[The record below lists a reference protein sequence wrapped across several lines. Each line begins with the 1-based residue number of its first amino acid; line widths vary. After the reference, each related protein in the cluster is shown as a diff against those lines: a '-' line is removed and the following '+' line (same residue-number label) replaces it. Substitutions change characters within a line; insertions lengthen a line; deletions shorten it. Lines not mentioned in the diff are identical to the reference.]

1 MSQKNDKGQY
11 TSPPDKQISS
21 DLEELL
27 GLYLESLK
35 QQKDGTKEST
45 ITTRRREVRYWL
57 AFCESKNI
65 SPLAATTDDV
75 KGYIQENSDLADTTR
90 GSYYRSVQS
99 FYSIVQNDAAEDRLE
114 LENGHPCKD
123 RDTINLK
130 DDYNIHENRAQYK
143 LQHDVARDELDG
155 VRDGSSDILALK
167 PDQIKL
173 LFESIPGK
181 TPEARRRNEIAVRL
195 NWYTGCRSVEL
206 SRLDIDQIDWEEC
219 RINVRSAKLNPKEH
233 SDLIRRDVY
242 FPEEFRFQLKRWCQR
257 VRHSFSSAVEP
268 NSGNIL
274 VTTQSPEMPGPQ
286 INNVVKQ
293 AAKNAG
299 VQRPLRPADPS
310 PDDEIKEWF
319 VTTHRIRRSA
329 ISHWVNDCESLGL
342 HQVRRIA
349 GHARI
354 EQTMDYVEDDDD
366 QIASDYQKAMR

>member
-75 KGYIQENSDLADTTR
+75 KGYIQDNSDLADTTR

-130 DDYNIHENRAQYK
+130 DDYNIHEDRAQYK
-143 LQHDVARDELDG
+143 LQHDVARGELDG

-167 PDQIKL
+167 PDQIEL
-173 LFESIPGK
+173 LFESVPGK
-181 TPEARRRNEIAVRL
+181 TPEARLRNEIAVRL

-206 SRLDIDQIDWEEC
+206 SRLDIDQIDWEGC

-233 SDLIRRDVY
+233 SNLIRRDVY
-242 FPEEFRFQLKRWCQR
+242 FPEEFRLQLKRWCQR
-257 VRHSFSSAVEP
+257 VRHSFSSAVKP

-274 VTTQSPEMPGPQ
+274 VTTQSAEMPGPQ

-299 VQRPLRPADPS
+299 VQRPLRPADPG

-329 ISHWVNDCESLGL
+329 ISYWVNDCESLGL

-366 QIASDYQKAMR
+366 QIASDYQKAMQ

>member
-1 MSQKNDKGQY
+1 MRNNKGQFF
-11 TSPPDKQISS
+11 TPDDKSISS
-21 DLEELL
+21 ESEELL
-27 GLYLESLK
+27 GLYLKSLK

-65 SPLAATTDDV
+65 DPLAATTEDV
-75 KGYIQENSDLADTTR
+75 KGYIQVNSHLADTTR

-99 FYSIVQNDAAEDRLE
+99 FYSIVQNDAADDRLE

-130 DDYNIHENRAQYK
+130 DDYNIHENKAEYK
-143 LQHDVARDELDG
+143 LQHDLARDGLDG

-167 PDQIKL
+167 PDQIEL
-173 LFESIPGK
+173 LFESAPGK
-181 TPEARRRNEIAVRL
+181 TPEARLRNEIAVRL
-195 NWYTGCRSVEL
+195 NWYTGCRSIEL

-274 VTTQSPEMPGPQ
+274 VTTQSSEMPGPQ

-293 AAKNAG
+293 AAENAG
-299 VQRPLRPADPS
+299 VQRPLRPADPG

-366 QIASDYQKAMR
+366 QIASDYQKAMQ